1 MGRSLIR
8 GPAAAARGVAL
19 AALLTVPASAG
30 PASRG
35 LDVYW
40 IDVEGGAATLIVTPA
55 GESVLVDAGNPGERD
70 ASRIHRVATEVAGLS
85 RIDHLVV
92 THFHRDHFGGVA
104 ELARR
109 MHVAVLYERELASA
123 PESER
128 SHPDIA
134 TYRAA
139 AVGRREIVRPGLRLP
154 LRQAPGTAALF
165 LDVLGSDGTFV
176 KDFRARINPACRA
189 IETREADTS
198 DNRNSVVL
206 RLALGAFRLFDGGD
220 LTWNAEADL
229 VCPRDRVGPVDVL
242 QVDHHGLDRSNNPVL
257 VRTLAPT
264 VAVVNNG
271 PRKGNEA
278 ETVATLR
285 TTSSIRAVYQVH
297 RDVRADERNT
307 ARERIA
313 NWDESCGAEYV
324 KLAVESDG
332 WRYTVSVPATGHQAS
347 FKSRARKGGA
357 VALSQEAAAKVLE
370 EYQDRLAQAEKQGP
384 AKLAEAFRKSPPGVG
399 VHEIDTNMRL
409 IRVSPEELKL
419 LGYREEQVVGRPV
432 WEMIVMQD
440 ASKRAM
446 EQKLKGE
453 KELKPFVRSFRR
465 ADGSAIALLLAD
477 RHIRDFKGTIV
488 GIRTAMVEVKP
499 L

>member
-1 MGRSLIR
+1 M
-8 GPAAAARGVAL
+8 
-19 AALLTVPASAG
+19 
-30 PASRG
+30 
-35 LDVYW
+35 
-40 IDVEGGAATLIVTPA
+40 EGGAATLIVTPS
-55 GESVLVDAGNPGERD
+55 GESVLVDAGNPGDRD
-70 ASRIHRVATEVAGLS
+70 GSRIHRVATEVAGLT
-85 RIDHLVV
+85 RIDHLVI

-109 MHVAVLYERELASA
+109 MPVSVLYERELAGA
-123 PESER
+123 PENER
-128 SHPDIA
+128 SHPDVA
-134 TYRAA
+134 AYRAA

-154 LRQAPGTAALF
+154 LRQAPGTAALS
-165 LDVLGSDGTFV
+165 LDVLGSDGVFV
-176 KDFRARINPACRA
+176 KDSRTRINPACRA
-189 IETREADTS
+189 METREADTS

-206 RLALGAFRLFDGGD
+206 RLALGGFRLFDGGD
-220 LTWNAEADL
+220 LTWNAEGEL

-285 TTSSIRAVYQVH
+285 ATPSIRAVYQVH
-297 RDVRADERNT
+297 RDVRAEERNT

-313 NWDESCGAEYV
+313 NWDESCSAEYV
-324 KLAVESDG
+324 KLAVEPDG
-332 WRYTVSVPATGHQAS
+332 RRYTVSVPATGHRAS
-347 FKSRARKGGA
+347 YKSRARKGGT
-357 VALSQEAAAKVLE
+357 VALQQEEAAKVLE
-370 EYQDRLAQAEKQGP
+370 AYQDRLAQAEKEGP
-384 AKLAEAFRKSPPGVG
+384 GKLAEAFRNSPTGVG
-399 VHEIDTNMRL
+399 VHEIDATMRVL
-409 IRVSPEELKL
+409 RVNPEELKL
-419 LGYREEQVVGRPV
+419 LGYREAQVVGRPV

-453 KELKPFVRSFRR
+453 KELKPFVRSFQR

-477 RHIRDFKGTIV
+477 RYIRDFKGNIV
-488 GIRTAMVEVKP
+488 GLRTAMVEVKT